1 MIIIQGVDYMFL
13 RKLGKRGVAMT
24 EYAVLLAFVAAI
36 GGSFASDNGLGQ
48 SIMNAI
54 TGAKNAITD
63 AGSGQAT
70 GKHPLKTT
78 GLIDDVATALAYQT
92 SIPYD
97 FITARLG
104 EGQQLQAISFNNNG
118 KVDGIWY
125 SEGNELKALDAETIK
140 RYNGEWKEGSPS
152 IQGEYWKVW
161 KDSTTPAGGFKD
173 YNADVGKS
181 GMFVAYDKYGNVI
194 SNVNTSG
201 LTGSEIDNV
210 KNQSTNIY
218 LKKGSS
224 VVKYDFSD
232 TDGFYVKSP
241 T

>member
-1 MIIIQGVDYMFL
+1 MFL

-104 EGQQLQAISFNNNG
+104 EGQQLQAISFDPNG
-118 KVDGIWY
+118 KVNGIWY
-125 SEGNELKALDAETIK
+125 SEENELKALNADIVK
-140 RYNGEWKEGSPS
+140 KYNGEWKSNSES
-152 IQGEYWKVW
+152 IQGKYYDLWNN
-161 KDSTTPAGGFKD
+161 TTLTNTGFKK
-173 YNADVGKS
+173 YNADVSKD
-181 GMFVAYDKYGNVI
+181 GMFVAYDKYGNVAQ
-194 SNVNTSG
+194 NVNTSG
-201 LTGSEIDNV
+201 LSGNEVTNV
-210 KNQSTNIY
+210 QDKTTNIY
-218 LKKGSS
+218 LKGNGSTI
-224 VVKYDFSD
+224 KYDFSD
-232 TDGFYVKSP
+232 TDGFYVKSTP
-241 T
+241 

>member
-1 MIIIQGVDYMFL
+1 MFL

-78 GLIDDVATALAYQT
+78 GLIDDVATALDFQT

-118 KVDGIWY
+118 KVAYQSVFHSHIHLIPRY
-125 SEGNELKALDAETIK
+125 SDQDDFKMIFKDNSGEYNDAKYKEIQESIK
-140 RYNGEWKEGSPS
+140 R
-152 IQGEYWKVW
+152 QF
-161 KDSTTPAGGFKD
+161 D
-173 YNADVGKS
+173 
-181 GMFVAYDKYGNVI
+181 
-194 SNVNTSG
+194 NT
-201 LTGSEIDNV
+201 DN
-210 KNQSTNIY
+210 
-218 LKKGSS
+218 
-224 VVKYDFSD
+224 
-232 TDGFYVKSP
+232 
-241 T
+241 